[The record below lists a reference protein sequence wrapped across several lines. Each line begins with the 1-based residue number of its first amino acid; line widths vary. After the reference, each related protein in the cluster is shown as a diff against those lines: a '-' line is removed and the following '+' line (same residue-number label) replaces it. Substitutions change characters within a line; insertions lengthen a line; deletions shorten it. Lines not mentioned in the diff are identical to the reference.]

1 MNANDKGRRGLG
13 MILGAALAG
22 TLLAACNASSD
33 SVAVAPLPA
42 PAPIPAPAPSVVV
55 DYLKDAPDTLAWGSA
70 VTLTAFAPAQ
80 RSWQYV
86 VRDWIPPRDSHP
98 TSAADAVKAGA
109 TCTSCH
115 DGSTAPAP
123 AALGDALVVK
133 DADPVADKVGSRD
146 IAIQAAY
153 TASKFYLKA
162 SWQTQYPRPGASHD
176 LLTYVIDA
184 AGQGTWLVTGLEKQV
199 PLANDYDVYSA
210 EDRVS
215 MMFLPGSVTTR
226 DDLIGA
232 PDFHS
237 VGCWASCHNDQSGM
251 AAADFVPT
259 PASKYL
265 LNTRV
270 DGQVGGATLPALDLD
285 ALKLALKF
293 PDMWHFRGGRAAAVQ
308 SSTDAFVLDARRGD
322 SGTDVFSTNNLDA
335 NGNPLW
341 MYDKAVTGFS
351 VVTREQFAADLGN
364 TLPALVVDGPG
375 KNAVPFDPAGTVPGG
390 AILPR
395 RVLKPV
401 ESLVDNGGSRT
412 NVKTYSKWEAG
423 TWTVIFERDRETTNP
438 DDHALNPDQQNYSFA
453 FAIHD
458 DNVAGRWHFV
468 SFPVTLGAETSN
480 ATIKAKFND

>member
-1 MNANDKGRRGLG
+1 MSASFFRRRGAGL
-13 MILGAALAG
+13 ILGAALAG
-22 TLLAACNASSD
+22 TILSGCNSSSD
-33 SVAVAPLPA
+33 SVADGQVPLPD
-42 PAPIPAPAPSVVV
+42 PAPVPAPSVVV
-55 DYLKDAPDTLAWGSA
+55 DYLKDAPDALAWGPA
-70 VTLTAFAPAQ
+70 VNVTAFAPAQ

-86 VRDWIPPRDSHP
+86 VRDWVPPRDSHP
-98 TSAADAVKAGA
+98 QSASDAVKAGA
-109 TCTSCH
+109 ACASCH

-123 AALGDALVVK
+123 AALGDSLVVK
-133 DADPVADKVGSRD
+133 DADPVAGKVGSRD
-146 IAIQAAY
+146 VTVQAAY
-153 TASKFYLKA
+153 TASKFYLKV
-162 SWQTQYPRPGASHD
+162 SWRTQYPRPGASHD
-176 LLTYVIDA
+176 LLTYVVDD
-184 AGQGTWLVTGLEKQV
+184 AGQGAWLTTGIEKQE

-215 MMFLPGSVTTR
+215 MLFLPSSVTTA
-226 DDLIGA
+226 DAAIGA
-232 PDFHS
+232 PDFHA

-251 AAADFVPT
+251 AAAAFVST

-270 DGQVGGATLPALDLD
+270 DGRVGGPTIPALDLD

-308 SSTDAFVLDARRGD
+308 SATDAYVLDARRGD

-351 VVTREQFAADLGN
+351 MVTREQFAEDLGN

-375 KNAVPFDPAGTVPGG
+375 KNAVPFDAAQTVPGG

-401 ESLVDNGGSRT
+401 ESLVDKGGSRT

-423 TWTVIFERDRETTNP
+423 TWTVVFERDRETTNA
-438 DDHALNPDQQNYSFA
+438 DDHSLNPDQQNYSFA

-468 SFPVTLGAETSN
+468 SFPVTLGAEGSS